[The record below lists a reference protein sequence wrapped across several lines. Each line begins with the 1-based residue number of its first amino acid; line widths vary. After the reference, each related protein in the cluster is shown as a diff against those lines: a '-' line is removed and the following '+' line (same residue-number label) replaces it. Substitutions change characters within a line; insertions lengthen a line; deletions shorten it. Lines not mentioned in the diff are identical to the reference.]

1 MNDES
6 PLCREKIATA
16 IELLIKQL
24 PNESRLQLIDIV
36 TMLLKD
42 KKLVHREMAAQLI
55 IRFIN
60 ASDRDFIT
68 PRISSL
74 LGLLLKSIANTDDEP
89 GKFVRVKR
97 LKMDNND
104 DDEMES
110 SVVDERDQQIVED
123 HHLIQSLNAII
134 KIFEFNDGSVF
145 KDASNNA
152 TIDEIGYKVHALLPH
167 DHTWVRLRSLKVINI
182 LIKNLDLASIK
193 DIISNDKVVMSENNE
208 IPFLQSK
215 SQFQSVAFDM
225 TVQLKPDIDQEL
237 LKAILENLIEIS
249 KILKDIPFTGM
260 VNDKKD
266 FNLMWM
272 IRRLRY
278 AVHAEIAT
286 TPSSCVLRKAIFN
299 FFNDLL
305 DIIDRKTLMKLASSM
320 LTPMLREMVEG
331 EHVIEELKQVAMQTG
346 NRIKTLI
353 GLQEYDKVRLEL
365 QSKMLRKRVDRR
377 KSLAQ
382 EKINNPVKAASRTI
396 RKQLKKQDNK
406 KRKRKEIQE
415 GIILPKKKRKIY
427 NNLMT
432 DTYE

>member
-6 PLCREKIATA
+6 PSCREKIATA

-60 ASDRDFIT
+60 ATDKDFIT
-68 PRISSL
+68 SKMSSL
-74 LGLLLKSIANTDDEP
+74 LELLLKSISNTDDEP

-97 LKMDNND
+97 LKMDNAD
-104 DDEMES
+104 DNEMES

-134 KIFEFNDGSVF
+134 KIFEFNDGSVL
-145 KDASNNA
+145 KDANNKS
-152 TIDEIGYKVHALLPH
+152 TIDEIGYKVHSLLPH

-182 LIKNLDLASIK
+182 LIKNLDLARIK
-193 DIISNDKVVMSENNE
+193 DIISNDEVVMGENDE

-225 TVQLKPDIDQEL
+225 TVQLKPDIEQEL

-249 KILKDIPFTGM
+249 KILKDIPFAGM

-266 FNLMWM
+266 FNLLWM

-286 TPSSCVLRKAIFN
+286 TPSSCVLRKSIFN

-305 DIIDRKTLMKLASSM
+305 DIIDRKTLMKLASSL
-320 LTPMLREMVEG
+320 LTPMLREMVDG

-382 EKINNPVKAASRTI
+382 EKINNPVKAAARTI
-396 RKQLKKQDNK
+396 RKQLKKQDSK